1 VPTDLAA
8 TAAYIESQTQM
19 RRYPTAAKLL
29 ISQRSVNHT
38 GSSQTAFPCS
48 DCQDCGSPKYHA
60 GKLFDESK
68 SSTFLAYDC
77 ENCSQRSV
85 CNSKTDRCEIE
96 QYYSEGS
103 SWTAYEAMDS
113 CYIGG
118 YHNTAISTDNGNPDD
133 IDPGHAPAF
142 ALDTRL
148 GCQTE
153 VTGLF
158 KTQLADG
165 ILGMCDSKQAFWHQ
179 MYRAHKIREKQF
191 SLCYTRPPH
200 ALREGSEAGAV
211 TIGGT
216 DIRLHDKTPMVYTTT
231 VGTSSEKDKSDRTGY
246 YDIHVREMYLRDGS
260 GGESVKSTDASATI
274 VKIVGAGAINDEG
287 GVIVDSGTTDTYF
300 SNIIKKQLRGS
311 WEKLAGMDWNH
322 DHLNLNPDE
331 VSRLPTLL
339 VQFAGDVEM
348 NKEVADKYGGGSP
361 SNIPGLA
368 GNLDL
373 NHPYDVVVA
382 IPPSHYMEHLSDGT
396 VTNRLYDTE
405 TDGSVLGANAIVG
418 HDVMFD
424 AQNMRIGWA
433 ESSCDY
439 SGLVDSYH
447 YKSAMADVQE
457 SASEMKKED
466 QEEEHQENAKE
477 KYDEENTEDEIKKDD
492 KNIED
497 YEKGGGTLVDIDDD
511 GAHFTRT
518 KHNNSK
524 NIEIPVD
531 DLIDNPLYA
540 GIGLAGV
547 FLLGIFCAVRCCVPQ
562 AKKRRRRKRMRK
574 QAEIEMKANGTGY
587 RDDAAEDDEDSSSQ
601 YSDAYDEEYDDEYED
616 SDSYGDSKDV

>member
-1 VPTDLAA
+1 MLVNSDTGAISFPLIPHHVHRRRLGLSDEEVFAEELDEDERRNRQRRRRTVENTSNEIMGGLYMGYGTHYVDLWCG
-8 TAAYIESQTQM
+8 SPPQRQTV
-19 RRYPTAAKLL
+19 
-29 ISQRSVNHT
+29 IVDT

-418 HDVMFD
+418 HDVMV
-424 AQNMRIGWA
+424 
-433 ESSCDY
+433 C
-439 SGLVDSYH
+439 
-447 YKSAMADVQE
+447 
-457 SASEMKKED
+457 
-466 QEEEHQENAKE
+466 
-477 KYDEENTEDEIKKDD
+477 T
-492 KNIED
+492 
-497 YEKGGGTLVDIDDD
+497 
-511 GAHFTRT
+511 
-518 KHNNSK
+518 
-524 NIEIPVD
+524 
-531 DLIDNPLYA
+531 
-540 GIGLAGV
+540 
-547 FLLGIFCAVRCCVPQ
+547 CVPRMKLQ
-562 AKKRRRRKRMRK
+562 CFVRKLYFFSPL
-574 QAEIEMKANGTGY
+574 TT
-587 RDDAAEDDEDSSSQ
+587 
-601 YSDAYDEEYDDEYED
+601 
-616 SDSYGDSKDV
+616 